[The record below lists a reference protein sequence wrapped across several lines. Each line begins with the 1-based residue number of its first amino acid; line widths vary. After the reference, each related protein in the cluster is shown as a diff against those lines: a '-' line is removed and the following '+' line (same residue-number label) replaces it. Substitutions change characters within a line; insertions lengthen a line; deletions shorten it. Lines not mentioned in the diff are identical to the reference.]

1 LFRTLKDRPEREES
15 AQDGAG
21 GFAIMHALHGQPS
34 ILNGTESNDLML
46 ADGNHE
52 KVFVALD
59 KAMAEAVIEAVRN
72 LMSLTGS
79 RYLMVTRPHH

>member
-1 LFRTLKDRPEREES
+1 
-15 AQDGAG
+15 
-21 GFAIMHALHGQPS
+21 
-34 ILNGTESNDLML
+34 
-46 ADGNHE
+46 
-52 KVFVALD
+52 VFVALD